1 MVYNS
6 FISPVR
12 ASHSR
17 KIKKRTKLMVAPFE
31 NYRKGTKV
39 VYLLYGVRRRCEKDD
54 VLGGLDRPNG
64 AVLEDLEG
72 LVFP

>member
-1 MVYNS
+1 
-6 FISPVR
+6 
-12 ASHSR
+12 
-17 KIKKRTKLMVAPFE
+17 MVAPFE